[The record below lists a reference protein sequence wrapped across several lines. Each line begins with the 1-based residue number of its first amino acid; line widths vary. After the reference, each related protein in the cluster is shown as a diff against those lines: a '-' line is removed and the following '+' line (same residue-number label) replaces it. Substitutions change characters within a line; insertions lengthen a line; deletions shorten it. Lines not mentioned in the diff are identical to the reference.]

1 MDIREHKL
9 DLDRES
15 NKDFYS
21 FIDDFSVIQ
30 NEINTL
36 NKKLLRFKQPS
47 FFLFCQEKKIKA
59 FLEPMENVRGLVDN
73 WSKKYTTFLGKPK
86 LSLNNNLDPTLGYV
100 HFMSFLGVMNNMISD
115 KFKTLVSN
123 YMIIQ
128 DRNSNQIN
136 FIIAITSALLS
147 LFGLL
152 LAIYVLR
159 K

>member
-15 NKDFYS
+15 NKEYYF

-36 NKKLLRFKQPS
+36 NNKLLRFKQPR
-47 FFLFCQEKKIKA
+47 FFLFCQKKKIKA
-59 FLEPMENVRGLVDN
+59 FLKPMEDVRDLVDN

-86 LSLNNNLDPTLGYV
+86 LSLNNILDPTLGYV
-100 HFMSFLGVMNNMISD
+100 HFMSYLGVLNNIISD
-115 KFKTLVSN
+115 KFDTIVSN
-123 YMIIQ
+123 YTIIQ

-136 FIIAITSALLS
+136 FIIAITSVLLS

-159 K
+159 

>member
-15 NKDFYS
+15 NKEYYS
-21 FIDDFSVIQ
+21 FLDDFPIIQ
-30 NEINTL
+30 DAINSI
-36 NKKLLRFKQPS
+36 NNKLLSFKQPR
-47 FFLFCQEKKIKA
+47 FFLFSQKKKIKA
-59 FLEPMENVRGLVDN
+59 FLKPIEEVRDLKAK
-73 WSKKYTTFLGKPK
+73 WSNKYITFLGKPS
-86 LSLNNNLDPTLGYV
+86 LSFNNLDPTVGYV
-100 HFMSFLGVMNNMISD
+100 HFMNFLAEVNHIVNNKYD
-115 KFKTLVSN
+115 TLVSN

-159 K
+159 